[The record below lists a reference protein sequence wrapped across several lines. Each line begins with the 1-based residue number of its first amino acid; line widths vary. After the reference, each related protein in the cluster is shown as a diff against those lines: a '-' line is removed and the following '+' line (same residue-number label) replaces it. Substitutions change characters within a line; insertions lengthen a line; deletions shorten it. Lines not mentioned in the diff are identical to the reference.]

1 MQEPMRVA
9 EQAKADMLDPF
20 NQAASAAADA
30 IKTPLDDADPPL
42 PSTSDGD
49 DDSDDPPAP
58 HA

>member
-1 MQEPMRVA
+1 MRAA

-30 IKTPLDDADPPL
+30 LKTPLDDVDPPL
-42 PSTSDGD
+42 PSTSDGGD

-58 HA
+58 DA